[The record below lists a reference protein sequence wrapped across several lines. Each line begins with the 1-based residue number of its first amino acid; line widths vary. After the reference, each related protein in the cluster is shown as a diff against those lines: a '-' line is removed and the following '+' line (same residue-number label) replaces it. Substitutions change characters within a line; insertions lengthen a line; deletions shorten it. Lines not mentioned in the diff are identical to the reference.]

1 MSLVVLCSACKAD
14 VRVDVTWRA
23 DGTGTVAVEV
33 VLDADAVRRVTQFA
47 PLEQAVPVT
56 DLRDAGWDVGAWSTG
71 GDGAASVWLPSEL
84 GAFAGELR
92 SVSPQAADELAQL
105 PTLVERALT

>member
-1 MSLVVLCSACKAD
+1 MALH
-14 VRVDVTWRA
+14 VRP
-23 DGTGTVAVEV
+23 E
-33 VLDADAVRRVTQFA
+33 
-47 PLEQAVPVT
+47 
-56 DLRDAGWDVGAWSTG
+56 